1 MAAEAY
7 NRGDISDS
15 QARIYL
21 NLVRDRAFNDMGSG
35 AHDINLSGT
44 ALTDAIWNERRL
56 ELAGEGH
63 RFFDQVRTNQT
74 SEIVA
79 PQAGQFEKYVI
90 KMNIL
95 KENAEPFID
104 TPNTVLRR
112 LLGLDEKD
120 KRLGFA
126 GSVFQRIF

>member
-1 MAAEAY
+1 MLMAAEAY

-21 NLVRDRAFNDMGSG
+21 NQVRDRAFNDMGSG

-74 SEIVA
+74 NTIEGFSPDVNVLFPIPRIEIEL
-79 PQAGQFEKYVI
+79 AGNRWQQNPGY
-90 KMNIL
+90 
-95 KENAEPFID
+95 
-104 TPNTVLRR
+104 
-112 LLGLDEKD
+112 
-120 KRLGFA
+120 
-126 GSVFQRIF
+126 